1 MPQGNAEFEQI
12 VSVLMQPW
20 QPDGALPH
28 PPLDGG
34 ESDGQWFQ
42 IIEQL
47 EYRILL
53 AYALTG
59 REWDHSARRTRNQK
73 SSVLSR
79 HSLRQC
85 QLLLNAFIVTYCS
98 RPQAGAPEFPFI
110 QVMES
115 LLTAKIH
122 LTHDPALKQILRAS
136 LAGLQSG
143 NTVELPEITM
153 FSEGKKRTLFKYFTM
168 YGVVMNWI
176 KFDAHIKE
184 KLSPFSSKWLHDED
198 GVLLALIS
206 YAALSENSQYNLPVM
221 LKKTFES
228 LKTWPNLESIYNAIS
243 ISMVQQQ

>member
-1 MPQGNAEFEQI
+1 MPQGNADFEHI
-12 VSVLMQPW
+12 ISVLMQPW
-20 QPDGALPH
+20 QLDGRGPH
-28 PPLDGG
+28 PTLDGG
-34 ESDGQWFQ
+34 ESDSQWFQ

-53 AYALTG
+53 AYALTD
-59 REWDHSARRTRNQK
+59 RVWDDSARRTRNLK
-73 SSVLSR
+73 TSVISR

-85 QLLLNAFIVTYCS
+85 QLMLNAFIVTHCS
-98 RPQAGAPEFPFI
+98 RPQIAAPDFPFLQI
-110 QVMES
+110 MES
-115 LLTAKIH
+115 LLTAKIY

-143 NTVELPEITM
+143 NSVELPEITM
-153 FSEGKKRTLFKYFTM
+153 FSENKKRTLFKYFTM
-168 YGVVMNWI
+168 YGVVMKWI
-176 KFDAHIKE
+176 RFDEHIKA

-206 YAALSENSQYNLPVM
+206 YAILSENAKYNVPVM

-243 ISMVQQQ
+243 ISMVQQK